1 MALCWWFWYRRSSRT
16 PRLQHQPLPQKCT
29 NTRLSLSFHVRLSRL
44 FLSIVSRP
52 HSHRACPPS
61 LFSDQ
66 YNSPSW
72 DTHHHVC
79 TLRLSGLVPAGGQRS
94 AFRLMETLAMGV
106 APVIIG
112 DDWELP
118 FEGILDWRTFSV
130 RVPFRDIHRV
140 RRLRH
145 PFFLSFFSQFFFGG
159 GLFSVFSA
167 QCRPARAV

>member
-1 MALCWWFWYRRSSRT
+1 
-16 PRLQHQPLPQKCT
+16 
-29 NTRLSLSFHVRLSRL
+29 
-44 FLSIVSRP
+44 
-52 HSHRACPPS
+52 
-61 LFSDQ
+61 
-66 YNSPSW
+66 
-72 DTHHHVC
+72 
-79 TLRLSGLVPAGGQRS
+79 
-94 AFRLMETLAMGV
+94 MGV

-159 GLFSVFSA
+159 GPFLGVLSSMPP
-167 QCRPARAV
+167 RARCVMRSN